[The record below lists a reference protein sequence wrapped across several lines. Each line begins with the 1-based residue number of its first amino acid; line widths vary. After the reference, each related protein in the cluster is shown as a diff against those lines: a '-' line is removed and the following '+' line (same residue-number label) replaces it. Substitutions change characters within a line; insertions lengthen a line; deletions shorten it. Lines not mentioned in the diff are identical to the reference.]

1 MVDYPADMMG
11 RNQSYQELPIPKAYG
26 RAEPNIPSASGVA
39 LSHGGPSQS
48 RRNVHSSLESL
59 YGSLPESAL
68 YGAEFRIE
76 RTEPKWWVDD
86 QGIKTRINGIIA
98 IEKIPIPMSRFAA
111 KYGGHSY
118 RVTCTLEKSRD
129 GAIPQRVDHAVA
141 EFTIPVDPNLDVLP
155 ILGDEPQMSA
165 YSNRRSPI
173 IAMPGP
179 YAQPQS
185 DGDVV
190 GQALNFAAQY
200 GRGQPGIDGNVLG
213 AFQQQSQAALEGQR
227 EFAQQQAEILRAQLE
242 ATNAELR
249 EMRHSSAQA
258 SREPSD
264 LVRMVEAVG
273 SLNSS
278 VRTRASSDEI
288 RAVEESNRSAMQV
301 QQQTHQALID
311 GMRSQHADQLRAA
324 EDRCR
329 DARADAER
337 ERARGAEEADRRERN
352 AKENAERELRLLK
365 ETFEIRIRESE
376 QSRERLKEHLES
388 QHQMLAQA
396 DKVGKD
402 VMLSSLAERLSRAE
416 HELKSKHMQLE
427 EMLAKERRPLLE
439 RVAEIKELGVQLGL
453 SDAPEPEAK
462 PGIGERLMELAAT
475 QAGPVIAGILAAK
488 AAAGQS
494 PVQGPQQPQPQA
506 RQQAQAQ
513 QQAQAPQQQRRLP
526 PAAPRM
532 VFQDP
537 DGVRVQR
544 PETEDREIVAPAARP
559 VMRAPPPSMPP
570 PPPQQMVQYEQP
582 PQQQV
587 QQPQQQVQQQQPGF
601 PSAVAAGE
609 SPPEPPWAGLAWT
622 NIPDPQ
628 IAELVGT
635 IEQAF
640 VQSASAEQLVAV
652 LRQQTQDVVL
662 LVPSLAPAEKLLA
675 GLRECAAGRDLKIVR
690 SSKGRK
696 FVARTWVVIE
706 EAAAAAQAADA
717 AQTAAAE

>member
-1 MVDYPADMMG
+1 MADESVDMG
-11 RNQSYQELPIPKAYG
+11 AYQSYGNVGLPQHRGGGNPIIRPAPL
-26 RAEPNIPSASGVA
+26 AVP
-39 LSHGGPSQS
+39 SHGTQ

-76 RTEPKWWVDD
+76 RIEPKWWVDEN
-86 QGIKTRINGIIA
+86 GLKTRINGIIA
-98 IEKIPIPMSRFAA
+98 IERTPIPTNRFAA

-141 EFTIPVDPNLDVLP
+141 EFSIPADPNLEVFPL
-155 ILGDEPQMSA
+155 LGDEPQMSA

-249 EMRHSSAQA
+249 EMRHSNAQA

-311 GMRSQHADQLRAA
+311 GMRSQHADQLRGA

-506 RQQAQAQ
+506 RPTQAQ

-526 PAAPRM
+526 AGPSAPRM

-537 DGVRVQR
+537 DGVRVSR
-544 PETEDREIVAPAARP
+544 PEPEDREVVAPPARP

-582 PQQQV
+582 PQAQVQQV
-587 QQPQQQVQQQQPGF
+587 QQEQPGF
-601 PSAVAAGE
+601 PAAVAAGE
-609 SPPEPPWAGLAWT
+609 SPAEPPWAGLAWT

-640 VQSASAEQLVAV
+640 VQNASAEQLVDV

-696 FVARTWVVIE
+696 FVARTWGVIE

-717 AQTAAAE
+717 AKTAE